1 MIAVAS
7 WLSDNMKSCG
17 MPNMFIMSCMELQR
31 ALAIVVMSS
40 SGPQH
45 SSVSFNVNHIAA
57 SRLWIVVIISA
68 LVNGILFTL
77 TFGFLSLFAVFIVSL
92 VYIITSLN

>member
-1 MIAVAS
+1 MA
-7 WLSDNMKSCG
+7 
-17 MPNMFIMSCMELQR
+17 LQR
-31 ALAIVVMSS
+31 ALAVTVMSS

-57 SRLWIVVIISA
+57 SRLWIVAIISA

-92 VYIITSLN
+92 VILGY